1 MYLLARIA
9 FQVVQ
14 MMQQL
19 NVPPTSPTT
28 PATPMPPMSPIPPMS
43 PMPPMPEGG
52 AMPEEGAATA
62 PAAAEGFVRI
72 CQKCGQ
78 LSYFREGCCLNSQ
91 CESCLCLKNVH
102 GLVVH
107 VCFV

>member
-1 MYLLARIA
+1 MFSCMYLLARIA
-9 FQVVQ
+9 FQVIQ

-28 PATPMPPMSPIPPMS
+28 PATPMPPMPPMS
-43 PMPPMPEGG
+43 PMPPMPE
-52 AMPEEGAATA
+52 AATA

-102 GLVVH
+102 GLVVR